1 MTYTS
6 LCTCT
11 VIEQPDGFD
20 SSTDLMYLD
29 KKSNWK
35 RKTVADIVIRR
46 RFSLAVA
53 IRNIAGIGHG
63 TTGSPAVNATLVLK
77 FEATQQ
83 LPEGS
88 EAEGD
93 VSHPIRF
100 L

>member
-6 LCTCT
+6 SCTCT
-11 VIEQPDGFD
+11 VTEQPDGFD

-35 RKTVADIVIRR
+35 RKTPADIVIWR
-46 RFSLAVA
+46 RFSLVVA

-63 TTGSPAVNATLVLK
+63 TTGPAVNATLVLK
-77 FEATQQ
+77 FGATQQ